1 MAPTLKKAQPWTPHA
16 QAAPITEHEGET
28 FYTTANGTHTLS
40 GGWQLE
46 YENVVPGPDTESP
59 PKSRYNGNC
68 AAARSIGGSAGRIY
82 MGFMSRRAI
91 PGRLSPLL
99 TYISK

>member
-46 YENVVPGPDTESP
+46 YENVVPGARYRISTEVALQWELRGSEVNWRQRRPDLYGVYVEAGNTGP
-59 PKSRYNGNC
+59 P
-68 AAARSIGGSAGRIY
+68 
-82 MGFMSRRAI
+82 
-91 PGRLSPLL
+91 
-99 TYISK
+99 